1 MKFSTSIGRNFLVT
15 DFISRIF
22 ALIFKRP
29 MQMLKTLALFEV
41 VENENNDICLV
52 LTRDQWNLVTTRDP
66 KKLQL

>member
-1 MKFSTSIGRNFLVT
+1 
-15 DFISRIF
+15 
-22 ALIFKRP
+22 

-66 KKLQL
+66 TKLQL